1 MFLTKV
7 ANIALMPLL
16 VALAGLA
23 IALVRRRR
31 QSRLA
36 AA

>member
-1 MFLTKV
+1 
-7 ANIALMPLL
+7 MPLL
-16 VALAGLA
+16 VALAGLG

-31 QSRLA
+31 QARLA